1 MGFKN
6 IFNKVIEF
14 ILGSKL
20 SIELDAYK
28 SDFSFMVDVLINSLK
43 NDNKSNNTAID
54 GVVELKDKNNDLL
67 DKLFANWQNKQ
78 RQLLYICI
86 SLLVV
91 SILLIYSHLK
101 SFVQLAGIIM
111 SIFA

>member
-43 NDNKSNNTAID
+43 NDNKSNNI
-54 GVVELKDKNNDLL
+54 GKINKDN
-67 DKLFANWQNKQ
+67 F
-78 RQLLYICI
+78 CI
-86 SLLVV
+86 
-91 SILLIYSHLK
+91 
-101 SFVQLAGIIM
+101 FVYLC
-111 SIFA
+111 

>member
-1 MGFKN
+1 M
-6 IFNKVIEF
+6 
-14 ILGSKL
+14 GSKL
-20 SIELDAYK
+20 SIELDEYK
-28 SDFSFMVDVLINSLK
+28 SNFSFMVDVLVSSLK
-43 NDNKSNNTAID
+43 NDNKSNSAAID

-78 RQLLYICI
+78 RQLLYICV

-101 SFVQLAGIIM
+101 SFAQLAGIIM